1 MSYKV
6 IHRFTD
12 LQDFNHLYNVGDLFP
27 RIGMKVSQSR
37 IDELASSKNKLKT
50 PLIELE
56 KDEKD
61 KKMDDFSQYMNEP
74 EETKETE
81 YTKTEINRMST
92 ADLKELAEKNGLD
105 NSLSGAE
112 LKKLLINH
120 YGL

>member
-37 IDELASSKNKLKT
+37 IDELAGSKNKLKT

-56 KDEKD
+56 KD
-61 KKMDDFSQYMNEP
+61 KKIDDFSQYMNEP
-74 EETKETE
+74 AETNGLE

>member
-6 IHRFTD
+6 IHRFAD
-12 LQDFNHLYNVGDLFP
+12 LQDFNHLYNVGDVFP

-56 KDEKD
+56 KD
-61 KKMDDFSQYMNEP
+61 KKIDDFSQHMNEP

-92 ADLKELAEKNGLD
+92 ADLRELAEKNGLD

>member
-50 PLIELE
+50 PLIKLE
-56 KDEKD
+56 ND
-61 KKMDDFSQYMNEP
+61 KKINDFSQYMNEP

-81 YTKTEINRMST
+81 YTKTEINRMPT
-92 ADLKELAEKNGLD
+92 ADLRELAEKNGLD
-105 NSLSGAE
+105 SSLSGAE

>member
-1 MSYKV
+1 MSYEV

-12 LQDFNHLYNVGDLFP
+12 LQDFNHLYNVGDSFP

-37 IDELASSKNKLKT
+37 IDELASSKNKLNT
-50 PLIELE
+50 PLIKLE
-56 KDEKD
+56 KDEKV
-61 KKMDDFSQYMNEP
+61 DDFSQYMNEP

-81 YTKTEINRMST
+81 YTKTEINRMPT
-92 ADLKELAEKNGLD
+92 ADLRELAEKNGLD
-105 NSLSGAE
+105 SSLSGAE

>member
-12 LQDFNHLYNVGDLFP
+12 LQDFNHLYNVGDSFP

-56 KDEKD
+56 KD
-61 KKMDDFSQYMNEP
+61 KKIDDFSQYMNEP
-74 EETKETE
+74 VEANGLE

-92 ADLKELAEKNGLD
+92 ADIKELAEKNGLD

>member
-1 MSYKV
+1 
-6 IHRFTD
+6 
-12 LQDFNHLYNVGDLFP
+12 
-27 RIGMKVSQSR
+27 
-37 IDELASSKNKLKT
+37 
-50 PLIELE
+50 
-56 KDEKD
+56 
-61 KKMDDFSQYMNEP
+61 MNEP
-74 EETKETE
+74 EETTETE

>member
-37 IDELASSKNKLKT
+37 IDELASNENKLKT

-56 KDEKD
+56 KD
-61 KKMDDFSQYMNEP
+61 KKIDDFSQYMNEP

-81 YTKTEINRMST
+81 YTRTEINRMST

-112 LKKLLINH
+112 LKKLLIEY

>member
-12 LQDFNHLYNVGDLFP
+12 LQDFNHLYNVGDVFP
-27 RIGMKVSQSR
+27 RVGMKVSQSR

-50 PLIELE
+50 PLIKLE
-56 KDEKD
+56 KDNKI
-61 KKMDDFSQYMNEP
+61 DDFSQYMNEP
-74 EETKETE
+74 EKTKETE

-92 ADLKELAEKNGLD
+92 ADLKELAEKNRLD

>member
-12 LQDFNHLYNVGDLFP
+12 LQDFNHLYNVGDVFP

-37 IDELASSKNKLKT
+37 IDELASGKNKLKT
-50 PLIELE
+50 PLIEIE
-56 KDEKD
+56 KDTKI
-61 KKMDDFSQYMNEP
+61 DDFSQYMNKP

>member
-12 LQDFNHLYNVGDLFP
+12 LQDFNHLYNVGDVFP

-37 IDELASSKNKLKT
+37 IDELASSKNKLNT
-50 PLIELE
+50 PLIEI
-56 KDEKD
+56 EKD
-61 KKMDDFSQYMNEP
+61 KKIDDFSQYMNEP
-74 EETKETE
+74 DETKETE

-112 LKKLLINH
+112 LKKLLIEH

>member
-50 PLIELE
+50 PLIKLE
-56 KDEKD
+56 KDNKI
-61 KKMDDFSQYMNEP
+61 DDFSQYMNEP
-74 EETKETE
+74 EESAEATEKE

-112 LKKLLINH
+112 LKKLLIEH

>member
-1 MSYKV
+1 MGYKV

-12 LQDFNHLYNVGDLFP
+12 LQDFNHLYNVRDVFP

-50 PLIELE
+50 SLIEI
-56 KDEKD
+56 EKD
-61 KKMDDFSQYMNEP
+61 KKIDDFSQYMNEP
-74 EETKETE
+74 DETKETE
-81 YTKTEINRMST
+81 YTKTEINRMPT

-112 LKKLLINH
+112 LKKLLIEY

>member
-6 IHRFTD
+6 IHRFAD

-50 PLIELE
+50 PLIKLE
-56 KDEKD
+56 KDEKV
-61 KKMDDFSQYMNEP
+61 DDFSQYMNEP

-81 YTKTEINRMST
+81 YTKTEINRMPT
-92 ADLKELAEKNGLD
+92 ADLRELAEKNGLD
-105 NSLSGAE
+105 SSLSGAE

>member
-12 LQDFNHLYNVGDLFP
+12 LQDFNHLYNVGDTFP
-27 RIGMKVSQSR
+27 RIGMKVPQSR

-56 KDEKD
+56 ND
-61 KKMDDFSQYMNEP
+61 KKIDDFSQYMNEP

-105 NSLSGAE
+105 SSLSGAE

>member
-1 MSYKV
+1 MGYKV

-12 LQDFNHLYNVGDLFP
+12 LQDFNHLYNVGDAFP
-27 RIGMKVSQSR
+27 RVGMKVSQSR
-37 IDELASSKNKLKT
+37 IDELASGKNKLKT

-56 KDEKD
+56 KDKND
-61 KKMDDFSQYMNEP
+61 DDFSQYMNKP
-74 EETKETE
+74 EETKEIE

-92 ADLKELAEKNGLD
+92 ADLKELAGKNGLD

-112 LKKLLINH
+112 LKKLLIEH

>member
-6 IHRFTD
+6 IHRFAD

-37 IDELASSKNKLKT
+37 IDELASNKNKFKT
-50 PLIELE
+50 PLIKLE
-56 KDEKD
+56 ND
-61 KKMDDFSQYMNEP
+61 KKIDDFSQYMNEP

-112 LKKLLINH
+112 LKKLLIEY

>member
-56 KDEKD
+56 ND
-61 KKMDDFSQYMNEP
+61 KKIDDFSQYMNASK
-74 EETKETE
+74 ETKDAE

>member
-12 LQDFNHLYNVGDLFP
+12 LQDFNHLYNVGDTFP
-27 RIGMKVSQSR
+27 RIGMNVSQSR

-50 PLIELE
+50 PLIKLE
-56 KDEKD
+56 KDNKI
-61 KKMDDFSQYMNEP
+61 DDFSQYMNEP
-74 EETKETE
+74 DETKETE

-92 ADLKELAEKNGLD
+92 ADLKKLAEMNGLD

-112 LKKLLINH
+112 LKKLLIEH

>member
-12 LQDFNHLYNVGDLFP
+12 LQDFNHLYNVGDVFP

-50 PLIELE
+50 PLIEIE
-56 KDEKD
+56 KDTKI
-61 KKMDDFSQYMNEP
+61 DDFSQYMNPP
-74 EETKETE
+74 EESTETTETE

>member
-37 IDELASSKNKLKT
+37 IDELASCKNKLKT

-56 KDEKD
+56 KDKNN
-61 KKMDDFSQYMNEP
+61 DDFSQYMNEP
-74 EETKETE
+74 DETKETE

>member
-12 LQDFNHLYNVGDLFP
+12 LQDFNHLYNVGDTFP

-50 PLIELE
+50 PLIKLK
-56 KDEKD
+56 KDEKV
-61 KKMDDFSQYMNEP
+61 DDFSQYMNEP

-92 ADLKELAEKNGLD
+92 ADLKKLAEMNGLD

-112 LKKLLINH
+112 LKKLLIEY

>member
-6 IHRFTD
+6 IHRFAD
-12 LQDFNHLYNVGDLFP
+12 LQDFNHLYNVGDAFP

-50 PLIELE
+50 PLIKL
-56 KDEKD
+56 EKD
-61 KKMDDFSQYMNEP
+61 KKIDDFSQYMNPP
-74 EETKETE
+74 EESTEATETE

>member
-12 LQDFNHLYNVGDLFP
+12 LQDFNHLYNVGDVFP
-27 RIGMKVSQSR
+27 RIGMKVSQAR

-56 KDEKD
+56 KDKNV
-61 KKMDDFSQYMNEP
+61 DDFSQYMNKP
-74 EETKETE
+74 EETKEIE

>member
-37 IDELASSKNKLKT
+37 IDELASGKNKLKT
-50 PLIELE
+50 PLIKLE
-56 KDEKD
+56 KDNKI
-61 KKMDDFSQYMNEP
+61 DDFSQYMNPP
-74 EETKETE
+74 EESTEATETE

>member
-6 IHRFTD
+6 IHRFAD
-12 LQDFNHLYNVGDLFP
+12 LQDFNHLYNVGDVFP

-37 IDELASSKNKLKT
+37 IDELASGKNKLKT

-56 KDEKD
+56 KD
-61 KKMDDFSQYMNEP
+61 KKIDDFSQYMNEP

-112 LKKLLINH
+112 LKKLLIEY

>member
-1 MSYKV
+1 MGYKV

-12 LQDFNHLYNVGDLFP
+12 LQDFNHLYNVGDVFP
-27 RIGMKVSQSR
+27 RVGMKVPQSR
-37 IDELASSKNKLKT
+37 IDELASGKNKLKT

-56 KDEKD
+56 KD
-61 KKMDDFSQYMNEP
+61 KKIDDFSQYMNKP

-81 YTKTEINRMST
+81 YTKTEINRMPT

-112 LKKLLINH
+112 LKKLLISH